1 MCNWILGVVGPTPRL
16 LFSSCPPALDPT
28 STFITVASGR
38 VQFQTQGTPISGA
51 TLPRPPPRH
60 LPGGS
65 GGGKMSGVWK
75 LNPRE
80 EPTQKPEPSVCPL
93 PHVWL
98 ERYEA
103 AETANFRS
111 SMASWWGRRGSHSS
125 CSPSGEPIGGRG
137 QAALPLG
144 ISTCLPAPRCSG
156 WTEAPHSL
164 LPAWVPREDANARRR
179 HQAAP
184 HRQVESWPGPDRL
197 MQTDPP
203 GAKAPA
209 APSPQD
215 KGLPRASWE

>member
-1 MCNWILGVVGPTPRL
+1 MANPDHYPNHTYLVGTNGCRQMCNWILGVVGPTPRL
-16 LFSSCPPALDPT
+16 LFSSCPPALDPA

-65 GGGKMSGVWK
+65 GGVKMSGVWK

-137 QAALPLG
+137 AS
-144 ISTCLPAPRCSG
+144 ST
-156 WTEAPHSL
+156 
-164 LPAWVPREDANARRR
+164 
-179 HQAAP
+179 
-184 HRQVESWPGPDRL
+184 
-197 MQTDPP
+197 
-203 GAKAPA
+203 
-209 APSPQD
+209 
-215 KGLPRASWE
+215 ASWDQHLPPCPQMLRLD